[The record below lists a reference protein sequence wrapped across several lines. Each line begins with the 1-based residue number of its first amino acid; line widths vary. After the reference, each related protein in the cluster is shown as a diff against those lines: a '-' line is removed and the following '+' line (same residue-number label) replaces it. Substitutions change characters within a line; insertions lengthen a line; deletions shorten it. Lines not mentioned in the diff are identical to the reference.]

1 MRCNRLVTGY
11 WFLDPGGEKH
21 RSIVSLASSIY
32 QVNVLMLRN
41 FFHII
46 GSFSITFIQETGK
59 ITLLLWKAL
68 ILIFQRPL
76 NLKNILKQMEEVGIK
91 SIPVVLITGA
101 FTGAVLA
108 LQSYTGFKRFNAET
122 FVGTVVALSITR
134 ELGPVLTG
142 LMVSGRVGSSMAA
155 ELGTMQV
162 TEQIDA
168 LYTLAVNP
176 IKYLIVPRLL
186 AALIMMPVLV
196 IFADL
201 IGILGGYFV
210 SVKVLHS
217 NPYIYLERTWDY
229 LELNDIYSGLFKAG
243 VFGIIIATISCY
255 QGFFTEGG
263 AEGVGR
269 ATTKAVVL
277 SCLLILIFN
286 YIITALLF

>member
-1 MRCNRLVTGY
+1 MFKNL
-11 WFLDPGGEKH
+11 
-21 RSIVSLASSIY
+21 
-32 QVNVLMLRN
+32 
-41 FFHII
+41 FHLI
-46 GSFSITFIQETGK
+46 GSLSIEFIEESGK
-59 ITLLLWKAL
+59 IMMLLCNATLL
-68 ILIFQRPL
+68 IFRRPF
-76 NLKNILKQMEEVGIK
+76 NLRDIFKQMEEVGVK
-91 SIPVVLITGA
+91 SIPVVIITGA

-108 LQSYTGFKRFNAET
+108 LQSYTGFKRFNAEA
-122 FVGTVVALSITR
+122 FVGTVVALSMTR

-142 LMVSGRVGSSMAA
+142 LMVSGRVGSAMAA

-201 IGILGGYFV
+201 IGITGGYIV
-210 SVKVLHS
+210 SVKILGS
-217 NPYIYLERTWDY
+217 NPHIYMERTWNF
-229 LELNDIYSGLFKAG
+229 LEFNDIYSGLLKAC
-243 VFGIIIATISCY
+243 VFGIIIATISCQ
-255 QGFFTEGG
+255 QGFYTQGG

>member
-1 MRCNRLVTGY
+1 
-11 WFLDPGGEKH
+11 
-21 RSIVSLASSIY
+21 
-32 QVNVLMLRN
+32 MLRN
-41 FFHII
+41 FFHVI

-68 ILIFQRPL
+68 VLIFQRPL

-217 NPYIYLERTWDY
+217 NPYIYMERTWDY

>member
-1 MRCNRLVTGY
+1 
-11 WFLDPGGEKH
+11 
-21 RSIVSLASSIY
+21 
-32 QVNVLMLRN
+32 MLNN
-41 FFHII
+41 FFHLI
-46 GSFSITFIQETGK
+46 GSVSILFLQETGR
-59 ITLLLWKAL
+59 ITLLLWKAAL
-68 ILIFQRPL
+68 LIFQRPF
-76 NLKNILKQMEEVGIK
+76 NLKDILRQMEEVGIK
-91 SIPVVLITGA
+91 SMPVVLITGA

-108 LQSYTGFKRFNAET
+108 LQSYTGFQRFNAET

-201 IGILGGYFV
+201 IGIAGGYFV
-210 SVKVLHS
+210 SVKVLSS
-217 NPYIYLERTWDY
+217 NPYTYMERTWNY
-229 LELNDIYSGLFKAG
+229 LELNDIFSGLFKAG

-255 QGFFTEGG
+255 QGFFTRGG

>member
-1 MRCNRLVTGY
+1 M
-11 WFLDPGGEKH
+11 FKH
-21 RSIVSLASSIY
+21 
-32 QVNVLMLRN
+32 
-41 FFHII
+41 FFHVI
-46 GSFSITFIQETGK
+46 GSLSITFIHETGK
-59 ITLLLWKAL
+59 ITLLLWKAA
-68 ILIFQRPL
+68 FFTVQRPF
-76 NLKNILKQMEEVGIK
+76 NLKDILRQMEEVGIK
-91 SIPVVLITGA
+91 SMPVVLITGA

-108 LQSYTGFKRFNAET
+108 LQSYTGFQRFNAET

-201 IGILGGYFV
+201 IGIAGGYFV
-210 SVKVLHS
+210 SVKILSS
-217 NPYIYLERTWDY
+217 NPYTYMERTWNY
-229 LELNDIYSGLFKAG
+229 LELNDIFSGLFKAA
-243 VFGIIIATISCY
+243 VFGVIIATISCY
-255 QGFFTEGG
+255 QGFFTRGG